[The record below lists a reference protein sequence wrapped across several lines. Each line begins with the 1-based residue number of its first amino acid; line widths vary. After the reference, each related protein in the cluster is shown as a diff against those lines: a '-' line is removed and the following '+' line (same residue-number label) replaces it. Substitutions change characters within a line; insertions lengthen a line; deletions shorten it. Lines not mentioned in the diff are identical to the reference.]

1 MGKKRKVKNCTCQQV
16 DKAKNTADKQYS
28 PRLWPL
34 LTALICKEREKK
46 FLFTVRGP
54 PTEASKAL
62 RFFSEGIVIW
72 TYDVFFSTIDAKAY
86 KKIKTLISHVW
97 KYCKD
102 LSFAYLLFM
111 ATWTNQT
118 RQSN

>member
-54 PTEASKAL
+54 PTEANKAL
-62 RFFSEGIVIW
+62 RFFSEGIAI
-72 TYDVFFSTIDAKAY
+72 
-86 KKIKTLISHVW
+86 
-97 KYCKD
+97 
-102 LSFAYLLFM
+102 
-111 ATWTNQT
+111 
-118 RQSN
+118 